1 MSTSIQQATC
11 VPNLK
16 NLSWFMRPWLQK
28 IGLTYFWLW
37 TRSKWP
43 NCDAIQTRHVMPP
56 TECIY
61 QVSNWYLKAC
71 WRKVRKTR
79 TDGRTDGR
87 TLPRHNTSRFSNGRI
102 KMRNILL
109 GNKINKTKLI
119 SHVDLHWNVRPNWI
133 KTMWLI
139 WFKETTKRS
148 LWNIGLGTSQLQH
161 LMYRKLFMLSS
172 I

>member
-1 MSTSIQQATC
+1 MSRSIQQATC

-28 IGLTYFWLW
+28 MGLTYFWLW

-43 NCDAIQTRHVMPP
+43 NCDATQTRHVVPP

-71 WRKVRKTR
+71 WRKVRKMR

-102 KMRNILL
+102 KT
-109 GNKINKTKLI
+109 GK
-119 SHVDLHWNVRPNWI
+119 VRI
-133 KTMWLI
+133 TGIYKCHI
-139 WFKETTKRS
+139 WFTIGS
-148 LWNIGLGTSQLQH
+148 IGLELASDIPLSEAMPAWLLAQITLWWLQKH
-161 LMYRKLFMLSS
+161 VL
-172 I
+172 